1 MDRGTAG
8 ALVVGLLA
16 LVAGCASIGP
26 PTEATESPSAT
37 AAGGG
42 MSLTDCP
49 YLLEAEPAT
58 GSARD
63 RVDETVPYGDL
74 TDARRS
80 EFRRALN
87 GTAELATLPDR
98 WAGSVLVARDG
109 ETYYVVAST
118 C

>member
-1 MDRGTAG
+1 MT
-8 ALVVGLLA
+8 LVILAA
-16 LVAGCASIGP
+16 LVAGCASVGP
-26 PTEATESPSAT
+26 TADATESPSAT
-37 AAGGG
+37 APSGG

-49 YLLEAEPAT
+49 YLLDAEPAT
-58 GSARD
+58 ESVRD
-63 RVDETVPYGDL
+63 RVDDTVAYGNL

-87 GTAELATLPDR
+87 GTAELSTLPDR
-98 WAGSVLVARDG
+98 WAGSVPVTREG